1 MSSGNVTRIL
11 DALDR
16 GEHQAAEQLLPLVY
30 AELHRLAEQKM
41 SREAAGHT
49 LQPTALVHEAY
60 MRLVE
65 KGDARCWENRG
76 HFYAAAAEAMR
87 RILIESA
94 RRRQSQKRGGD
105 AVRFEFNEEIAATGG
120 DEPRS
125 LLALDEAL
133 ERLKQQDPQA
143 AQLVL
148 LRYFGGLTI
157 DEAAASLGISTRTA
171 KRNWSF
177 ARAWLQRE
185 VERGMELD
193 ER

>member
-1 MSSGNVTRIL
+1 MSSGNVTLIL

-16 GEHQAAEQLLPLVY
+16 GEMQAAEELLPLVY
-30 AELHRLAEQKM
+30 AELRRLAEQKM
-41 SREAAGHT
+41 SHEAAGHT

-105 AVRFEFNEEIAATGG
+105 AVRFEFNESIPAT
-120 DEPRS
+120 DNDDSRS

-133 ERLKQQDPQA
+133 ERLRQHDAQS

-148 LRYFGGLTI
+148 LRYVGGLTI
-157 DEAAASLGISTRTA
+157 DEAAAALGISTRTA

-185 VERGMELD
+185 VERWMEGG
-193 ER
+193 

>member
-1 MSSGNVTRIL
+1 MSSGNITQIL

-16 GEHQAAEQLLPLVY
+16 GERQAAEELLPLVY
-30 AELHRLAEQKM
+30 AELRRLAEQKM
-41 SREAAGHT
+41 SHEVAGHT

-105 AVRFEFNEEIAATGG
+105 AVRFEFHEEIAVTGS
-120 DEPRS
+120 DDSTS

-133 ERLKQQDPQA
+133 ERLKQQDAPA

-157 DEAAASLGISTRTA
+157 DEAAASLGISPRTA

-185 VERGMELD
+185 VERAMESD
-193 ER
+193 G

>member
-1 MSSGNVTRIL
+1 MSSGNVTLIL
-11 DALDR
+11 DALER
-16 GEHQAAEQLLPLVY
+16 GERQAAEELLPMVY
-30 AELHRLAEQKM
+30 AELRRLAEQKM
-41 SREAAGHT
+41 SHEAAGHT

-65 KGDARCWENRG
+65 KGDARCWDSRG

-94 RRRQSQKRGGD
+94 RRRHSQKRGGD
-105 AVRFEFNEEIAATGG
+105 AVRFEFSEEIAAGGG
-120 DEPRS
+120 DDSRS

-133 ERLKQQDPQA
+133 ERLKQQDAQA

-157 DEAAASLGISTRTA
+157 DEAAASLGISPRTA

-185 VERGMELD
+185 VERGMER
-193 ER
+193 E